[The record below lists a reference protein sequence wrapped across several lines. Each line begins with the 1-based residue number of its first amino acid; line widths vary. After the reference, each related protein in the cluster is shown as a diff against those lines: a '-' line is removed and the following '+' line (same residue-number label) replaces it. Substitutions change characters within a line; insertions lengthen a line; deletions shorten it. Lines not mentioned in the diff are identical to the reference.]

1 MAGTAVSPALQIK
14 LRDAPPR
21 AVWALEQAGV
31 APLLARLFAGRGV
44 RTMDEL
50 DDGLARLLPPG
61 DLLGVQAAARV
72 LADAIA
78 QRKHICVVADY
89 DCDGA
94 TACAVALRGLAL
106 LGAAADTLHYV
117 VPDRA
122 VHGYGLTPAIV
133 DLARHKRPDVLLTVD
148 NGIASLQGVAHAR
161 ALGIDVIVTD
171 HHLPALVDD
180 AVVLPDANVIVN
192 PNQPGCT
199 FGSKNLAG
207 VGVMFY
213 VLLALRAEQRER
225 GLFTAPSAAN
235 AGARAATQPRL
246 DALLDLVALGTVAD
260 VVKLDAN
267 NRRLVAQGLRRIR
280 AGQMQPGVAALFT
293 AAARDA
299 RRASAFDF
307 GFALGP
313 RINAAGRLSDMT
325 LGIECL
331 LTDDPARAAELAQT
345 LDAINRERRVVE
357 AGMREQAEAMLER
370 LLEPE
375 AESARRTPSG
385 GIEGAP
391 SALAIFDAGF
401 HEGVVG
407 IVASRLKDRVHR
419 PTFVFARGQD
429 GLLKGSGR
437 SIPGFH
443 LRDALDLLS
452 KRHPEVLKR
461 FGGHA
466 MAAGCT
472 IEERH
477 FGTFDNA
484 FQRVASEWLDAAT
497 LSRTL
502 LSDGPLGLEHFNAQT
517 VRALDAQ
524 VWGQAFEPP
533 VFTDEVDVVSQRLVG
548 EKHLKLALR
557 FVGEPRTGALRD
569 AIWFGRSEPVPAR
582 LRMSYRLS
590 VDEYNGRERVQMVVE
605 SAA

>member
-1 MAGTAVSPALQIK
+1 MTSPTIR
-14 LRDAPPR
+14 LRDVPPR

-31 APLLARLFAGRGV
+31 PPLLARLYAGRGV
-44 RTMDEL
+44 RAADEL
-50 DDGLARLLPPG
+50 DDALGRLLPPAG
-61 DLLGVQAAARV
+61 LLGVQAAARF

-78 QRKHICVVADY
+78 ARQRICVVADY

-106 LGAAADTLHYV
+106 LGAARETLHYV

-133 DLARHKRPDVLLTVD
+133 ELARDKRPDLLLTVD
-148 NGIASLQGVAHAR
+148 NGIASLEGVAHAR
-161 ALGIDVIVTD
+161 ALGIAVVVTD
-171 HHLPALVDD
+171 HHLPARVGELT
-180 AVVLPDANVIVN
+180 VLPDANVIVN
-192 PNQPGCT
+192 PNQPGCG

-213 VLLALRAEQRER
+213 VLLALRAELRER
-225 GLFTAPSAAN
+225 GAY
-235 AGARAATQPRL
+235 ATQAQPRL

-260 VVKLDAN
+260 VVRLDAN

-280 AGQMQPGVAALFT
+280 AGQMQPGVAALFV
-293 AAARDA
+293 AASRDP
-299 RRASAFDF
+299 RRASGFDF

-331 LTDDPARAAELAQT
+331 LTDDPSRAAELAGL
-345 LDAINRERRVVE
+345 LDAINRERRDVE
-357 AGMREQAEAMLER
+357 SGMREQAEAMLER
-370 LLEPE
+370 LMQ
-375 AESARRTPSG
+375 AAT
-385 GIEGAP
+385 GAPP
-391 SALAIFDAGF
+391 SALAIFDEGF

-452 KRHPEVLKR
+452 KRHPTVLLR

-472 IEERH
+472 LDEARFE
-477 FGTFDNA
+477 TFDSA
-484 FQRVASEWLDAAT
+484 FQQVASEWLDAAT

-502 LSDGPLGLEHFNAQT
+502 LSDGPLGIEHFNPQT
-517 VRALDAQ
+517 VRSLDAQ
-524 VWGQAFEPP
+524 VWGQAFEAP
-533 VFTDEVDVVSQRLVG
+533 VFVDEVDVVSQRLVG

-557 FVGEPRTGALRD
+557 FAGEARGAALRD
-569 AIWFGRSEPVPAR
+569 AIWFGRVEPVGAR
-582 LRMSYRLS
+582 VRVAYRLS
-590 VDEYNGRERVQMVVE
+590 VDEYNGRERVQMIVE
-605 SAA
+605 GVD

>member
-1 MAGTAVSPALQIK
+1 MAAISSNAPTIQ

-31 APLLARLFAGRGV
+31 PPLLARLYAGRGV
-44 RTMDEL
+44 RAADEL
-50 DDGLARLLPPG
+50 DDGLARLLPPA
-61 DLLGVQAAARV
+61 DLLGVQAAARF

-78 QRKHICVVADY
+78 AQRRICVVADY

-94 TACAVALRGLAL
+94 TACAVALRGLRL
-106 LGAAADTLHYV
+106 LGAAEGTLHYV

-133 DLARHKRPDVLLTVD
+133 DLASALRPDVLLTVD

-161 ALGIDVIVTD
+161 ALGIAVLVTD
-171 HHLPALVDD
+171 HHLPALIADEI
-180 AVVLPDANVIVN
+180 VLPDANVIVN
-192 PNQPGCT
+192 PNQPGCG
-199 FGSKNLAG
+199 FASKNLAG
-207 VGVMFY
+207 VGVIFY
-213 VLLALRAEQRER
+213 VLLALRAELRER
-225 GLFTAPSAAN
+225 GVFTPAA
-235 AGARAATQPRL
+235 QPRL

-260 VVKLDAN
+260 VVRLDAN

-280 AGQMQPGVAALFT
+280 AGQMQPGVAALFR
-293 AAARDA
+293 AAARDP
-299 RRASAFDF
+299 RRASGFDF

-331 LTDDPARAAELAQT
+331 LTDDPARAAELAGL
-345 LDAINRERRVVE
+345 LDTINRERRDVE
-357 AGMREQAEAMLER
+357 SGMREQAEAMLER
-370 LLEPE
+370 LLQ
-375 AESARRTPSG
+375 ADAASTPTVKMT
-385 GIEGAP
+385 
-391 SALAIFDAGF
+391 SALAIFDESF

-452 KRHPEVLKR
+452 KRHPEVLVR

-472 IEERH
+472 LAQAN
-477 FGTFDNA
+477 FATFDAA
-484 FQRVASEWLDAAT
+484 FQQVASEWLDAAT

-502 LSDGPLGLEHFNAQT
+502 LSDGPLGIEHFNAPT

-524 VWGQAFEPP
+524 VWGQAFEAPLF
-533 VFTDEVDVVSQRLVG
+533 VDEVEIVSQRLVG

-557 FVGEPRTGALRD
+557 FVGEARGGALRD
-569 AIWFGRSEPVPAR
+569 AIWFGHSEPVAAR
-582 LRMSYRLS
+582 LRLAYRLS
-590 VDEYNGRERVQMVVE
+590 IDEYNGRERVQMIVE
-605 SAA
+605 AAG